1 MRKALF
7 TFAALLMCSIQSALA
22 STVTVKMNSTAK
34 VMTFVEKVSQTAVN
48 VGTPTSYTYT
58 FEAAPGTYVL
68 TGWDA
73 DSHTK
78 DYGTIEIEVTDEPQ
92 QEFQVFVV
100 TATCQSYYADTKT
113 GWAYGTDY
121 TMTDLRCN
129 TREGKLI
136 PITLSNFTNVATSG
150 NKYQSKYLLTLNGSS
165 YNFRVVPSDAHK
177 AEGYMD
183 TFGSGTMT
191 ANATCSFT
199 IPSGLTFTVTY
210 PSDAN
215 LEVYQKPGGTNGS
228 GSIHYVK
235 FMDIPS
241 TSKVSKGGT
250 ITRTYT
256 LAEGTTYNYRLWKD
270 GKRTKAGMFV
280 PYKPFSLDESKK
292 WGGDYD
298 GFTSLTFT
306 SDDLGVDAK
315 WMNHDVTANNKANVA
330 NILLTVNE
338 RGHLTMKAGQTK
350 MLGAQRDWQLTNTST
365 ANYFIEPQ
373 YHYTILNLDGTTGN
387 DVVTIEKAADDF
399 SPWATLKANKAGSAL
414 VLVSYDAMKVTQIAR
429 SGSGTEK
436 SPYKITES
444 DYYYG
449 SEWSALWPENT
460 GVFVVTVDGAKSS
473 VEPNM
478 LINEK
483 YNTGTLKNAGKYVDA
498 EHDVFYYLES
508 EPGFTYT
515 FTPSGVASVE
525 MAYPTIGETMASY
538 KGFGTKGVTKNADG
552 SYSLLLKNGRQIVKL
567 TDAAGHSVYQ
577 VLTAK
582 PCTQTITNMTRNDGT
597 FMPGD
602 DIEIQFAGL
611 YHPAN
616 KMSGIYNMSAYVTYK
631 GVPNGTELILSAN
644 QYQFAG
650 TPSAQLVKA
659 RIPANWNP
667 EEHFIMDNAVLQVN
681 GYGDPIG
688 NHRLIDPVAGRSP
701 NFTAIAHQTYFG
713 ALPNIDIAVGMPDY
727 VKAGFNI
734 DANGKQSD
742 ITLVNGKGDSFDL
755 QSDNRFWLIPDTYT
769 YTIVTDGYKY
779 VTGTLK
785 ITGEETA
792 DVILPIALE
801 SIPANGWDGL
811 TVREPAKVTAE
822 EAATDEFAGMEN
834 YYKITTGFE
843 FAWIANNVNVNKVA
857 KTNAVLC
864 NDITLSDMPFTTIGN
879 AAATPFSGVLEGNG
893 HTISG
898 ININGTTIYKNNLF
912 GYCDNITVRNFT
924 AEGKI
929 TTTATYASII
939 GRVQNGATISGITSK
954 LDITSTGS
962 GSAYASG
969 IVSWLVGANGAKY
982 NVERC
987 EFAGTITAT
996 GRNYVAGIVGYNTG
1010 NYDNITVKDC
1020 AVRGT
1025 IKAANYVAGIIPVFG
1040 GANSAKAKIENCLV
1054 TANITAT
1061 GASVGAIWANTT
1073 AATGVKNCYTN
1084 KAQKLTAD
1092 QGEVKTAEQLKSG
1105 EVAVLLGE
1113 AWGQE
1118 IGKDA
1123 TPVLGGLK
1131 VRKGLNGYTNAE
1143 AEDLTGDY
1151 DLAVLT
1157 FEDED
1162 YKGEGNYVG
1171 TEDWSTLID
1180 DPQYGGLLLYGD
1192 YGMGVDE
1199 IEYAYRWSDDN
1210 NTWLSNIISEG
1221 YGSWCYWSGGH
1232 AISNYGSGDVETYG
1246 DYNSQL
1252 TVFKKGETEL
1262 VREGAGH
1269 NGSNNFAVHYGY
1281 ADNSGYGLGEEALP
1295 RLTFADGNAR
1305 VIDHMYINATCYAL
1319 NCYINGNSLTAAI
1332 GDEDW
1337 VKIVATGYK
1346 DGNKGK
1352 TSEFY
1357 LVNGPKHIIMDWT
1370 KWDLSSLGLVDEVT
1384 FNIMGSSDNGYGFS
1398 QPAYF
1403 AYDDVAVRIPK
1414 TETYILADKTPYI
1427 SEVKTKLAKLAYTRT
1442 FGTTKW
1448 QPLYVPFTSGYEAWS
1463 DDVDIAK
1470 VADTNGAADGVL
1482 TVTYL
1487 EEGEK
1492 VEANTP
1498 YLIRAKQTGDIEV
1511 IVEDVTLVPAAKA
1524 SVEAG
1529 GIKLTG
1535 TYSPIVIQSG
1545 TYSVLHSGSIVQTSN
1560 SAGYNLP
1567 AMRWYVE
1574 GSTSEVKVLLM
1585 GDEETGIETV
1595 DFAGTNEAIYGT
1607 DGVRHTGLKKGINL
1621 VRKADGSVIKILVK

>member
-1 MRKALF
+1 M
-7 TFAALLMCSIQSALA
+7 FAALLMCCIQSALA
-22 STVTVKMNSTAK
+22 ATVTVKMNSTAK
-34 VMTFVEKVSQTAVN
+34 VMTLVEKASQTAVN
-48 VGTPTSYTYT
+48 VGTPTSNTYT
-58 FEAAPGTYVL
+58 FDAEPGTYVL

-78 DYGTIEIEVTDEPQ
+78 DYGTIELEVTDEPQ

-136 PITLSNFTNVATSG
+136 PITLSNFTNVATTG

-191 ANATCSFT
+191 ANASCNFT
-199 IPSGLTFTVTY
+199 IPSGLTFTVNY

-241 TSKVSKGGT
+241 TSKVDNGGT

-270 GKRTKAGMFV
+270 GKRSKAGIFV
-280 PYKPFSLDESKK
+280 PCFPSSVSGKYWS
-292 WGGDYD
+292 GDYD
-298 GFTSLTFT
+298 GFNSLTFT
-306 SDDLGVDAK
+306 NADLDVDAK
-315 WMNHDVTANNKANVA
+315 WMNHDVSANSKANVA

-338 RGHLTMKAGQTK
+338 RGHLTMNTEQTK

-373 YHYTILNLDGTTGN
+373 YHYTVLNLDGTTGN

-414 VLVSYDAMKVTQIAR
+414 VLVSYDAMKVTQFTR
-429 SGSGTEK
+429 KGTGTEK
-436 SPYKITES
+436 GPYNIVEE

-460 GVFVVTVDGAKSS
+460 GVFVVTVDGTKSS

-483 YNTGTLKNAGKYVDA
+483 YNTGALKNAGKFVDA

-525 MAYPTIGETMASY
+525 MAYPTIGETIASY
-538 KGFGTKGVTKNADG
+538 NGFGTTGVTKNEDG

-567 TDAAGHSVYQ
+567 TDAAGNSVYQ

-582 PCTQTITNMTRNDGT
+582 PCTQTITNKTSTDGK
-597 FMPGD
+597 FRPGD

-667 EEHFIMDNAVLQVN
+667 EEHFVMDNAVLQVN

-688 NHRLIDPVAGRSP
+688 NHRMIDPVAGRSP

-713 ALPNIDIAVGMPDY
+713 SLPNIDIAVETPDY
-727 VKAGFNI
+727 IKAGFNI
-734 DANGKQSD
+734 TPGDKGSN
-742 ITLVNGKGDSFDL
+742 ITLVNAKGDQFEMK
-755 QSDNRFWLIPDTYT
+755 SDNRFWLIPDTYT

-779 VTGTLK
+779 VSGNFK

-792 DVILPIALE
+792 DVIIPATLE
-801 SIPANGWDGL
+801 AIPANGWDGL
-811 TVREPAKVTAE
+811 TIKEPAKVTVE
-822 EAATDEFAGMEN
+822 EAATEEFAGMEN
-834 YYKITTGFE
+834 YYKITTGYE
-843 FAWIANNVNVNKVA
+843 LAWVANNVNVNKVA

-879 AAATPFSGVLEGNG
+879 AAATPFGGVFEGNG

-939 GRVQNGATISGITSK
+939 GRVQNGATISDITSK
-954 LDITSTGS
+954 LDITSTGTS
-962 GSAYASG
+962 SAYASG

-1040 GANSAKAKIENCLV
+1040 GDNSAKAKIENCLV
-1054 TANITAT
+1054 TANITST
-1061 GASVGAIWANTT
+1061 GASVGAIWAGST

-1084 KAQKLTAD
+1084 KTQKLTSN
-1092 QGEVKTAEQLKSG
+1092 QGTLVTAAQLKSG
-1105 EVAVLLGE
+1105 EVAYKLGE

-1118 IGKDA
+1118 IGTDA
-1123 TPVLGGLK
+1123 TPVLGGKK
-1131 VRKGLNGYTNAE
+1131 VYMIDGQYVNSLDDIKPYELR
-1143 AEDLTGDY
+1143 
-1151 DLAVLT
+1151 VLT

-1171 TEDWSTLID
+1171 EEDWSTLID

-1192 YGMGVDE
+1192 YGMGVND
-1199 IEYAYRWSDDN
+1199 IDDAYRWSDDN
-1210 NTWLSNIISEG
+1210 NTWLSNILSEG

-1246 DYNSQL
+1246 GYESQL
-1252 TVFKKGETEL
+1252 TVFKKGETDL

-1269 NGSNNFAVHYGY
+1269 NGSNNFAVHFGY

-1305 VIDHMYINATCYAL
+1305 IIDHMYINATCYAL

-1346 DGNKGK
+1346 EGTKGK

-1357 LVNGPKHIIMDWT
+1357 LVNGPEHIMDWT

-1403 AYDDVAVRIPK
+1403 AYDDVAVRFPK
-1414 TETYILADKTPYI
+1414 QT
-1427 SEVKTKLAKLAYTRT
+1427 EVKIGAGGYSTFVSAYNVAIPEGITAYYAT
-1442 FGTTKW
+1442 
-1448 QPLYVPFTSGYEAWS
+1448 AAN
-1463 DDVDIAK
+1463 DVTVHLEEI
-1470 VADTNGAADGVL
+1470 TDGVIPAGEGVVL
-1482 TVTYL
+1482 KG
-1487 EEGEK
+1487 EEGETYAFAATEK
-1492 VEANTP
+1492 EGSELTGNLMVGVLDADSYINNGHQYVIATKNGETAFYHYTANTFP
-1498 YLIRAKQTGDIEV
+1498 VGKAYLNMPTANGAKVSI
-1511 IVEDVTLVPAAKA
+1511 IVNDDAT
-1524 SVEAG
+1524 
-1529 GIKLTG
+1529 GIKGMQNADCRMQNYYNLNG
-1535 TYSPIVIQSG
+1535 VRVNENFKGIVIKNG
-1545 TYSVLHSGSIVQTSN
+1545 
-1560 SAGYNLP
+1560 
-1567 AMRWYVE
+1567 
-1574 GSTSEVKVLLM
+1574 
-1585 GDEETGIETV
+1585 
-1595 DFAGTNEAIYGT
+1595 
-1607 DGVRHTGLKKGINL
+1607 KKL
-1621 VRKADGSVIKILVK
+1621 IKK

>member
-1 MRKALF
+1 MI
-7 TFAALLMCSIQSALA
+7 AALLLCCIQSILA
-22 STVTVKMNSTAK
+22 ATVTVKMNSTAK
-34 VMTFVEKVSQTAVN
+34 VMTLVEKVSQTAIN
-48 VGTPTSYTYT
+48 VGTPTGYNYI
-58 FEAAPGTYVL
+58 FEADPGTYVL

-78 DYGTIEIEVTDEPQ
+78 DYGTIEIEVTDEPH
-92 QEFQVFVV
+92 QEFAVFVV
-100 TATCQSYYADTKT
+100 TATCQNYYADTKT
-113 GWAYGTDY
+113 GWAYGTDF
-121 TMTDLRCN
+121 TITDLRCN

-150 NKYQSKYLLTLNGSS
+150 NKYQSKYLLTLNGNS
-165 YNFRVVPSDAHK
+165 YNFRMVPSDAHK

-183 TFGSGTMT
+183 AFGSATMT
-191 ANATCSFT
+191 ANATCNVT
-199 IPSGLTFTVTY
+199 IPKGLNFTVTY

-228 GSIHYVK
+228 GSIHYVS
-235 FMDIPS
+235 FMNIPS
-241 TSKVSKGGT
+241 TSEVSNGGT
-250 ITRTYT
+250 ITKTYT
-256 LAEGTTYNYRLWKD
+256 LADGTTYNYRLWKD
-270 GKRTKAGMFV
+270 GKRTRAGLFV
-280 PYKPFSLDESKK
+280 PYLPSAAEGKIWS
-292 WGGDYD
+292 GGYD
-298 GFTSLTFT
+298 GFTNLTLT
-306 SDDLGVDAK
+306 SDDIAESAE
-315 WMNHDVTANNKANVA
+315 WMNHDVTTNSKANVA

-338 RGHLTMKAGQTK
+338 RGHLAMKTGETK
-350 MLGAQRDWQLTNTST
+350 KLGAQRDWQLTNSST

-373 YHYTILNLDGTTGN
+373 YHYTILNIDGTTGN

-399 SPWATLKANKAGSAL
+399 SPWADLKANKPGTAI
-414 VLVSYDAMKVTQIAR
+414 VLVSYDAMKATQFAR
-429 SGSGTEK
+429 SGSGTEN

-449 SEWSALWPENT
+449 AEWSALWPENT
-460 GVFVVTVDGAKSS
+460 GVFVVTVDGLNSAA
-473 VEPNM
+473 VPNM

-483 YNTGTLKNAGKYVDA
+483 YNIGALKNAGQFVDA

-508 EPGFTYT
+508 EPGYTYT

-525 MAYPTIGETMASY
+525 IAYPAIGETIASY
-538 KGFGTKGVTKNADG
+538 NGFGSTGVTKNEDG

-567 TDAAGHSVYQ
+567 TDASGNSVYQ

-582 PCTQTITNMTRNDGT
+582 PCTQTITNKTRNDGT

-631 GVPNGTELILSAN
+631 GVPNGTELILGAN

-659 RIPANWNP
+659 RIPANWNS
-667 EEHFIMDNAVLQVN
+667 EEHFIMDDAVLQVN

-713 ALPNIDIAVGMPDY
+713 ALPNIDIAVGTPDY
-727 VKAGFNI
+727 IKAGFNI
-734 DANGKQSD
+734 TPGNKNSE
-742 ITLVNGKGDSFDL
+742 ISLVNTKGDVFE
-755 QSDNRFWLIPDTYT
+755 QKEDNRFWLIPDTYT
-769 YTIVTDGYKY
+769 YTIVTEGYKY
-779 VTGTLK
+779 VTGNFT

-792 DVILPIALE
+792 DVIIPTTLE
-801 SIPANGWDGL
+801 AIPANGWDGISIK
-811 TVREPAKVTAE
+811 EPAKVTAE
-822 EAATDEFAGMEN
+822 EAATEEFSGMEN

-843 FAWIANNVNVNKVA
+843 LAWVANNVNVNKVA
-857 KTNAVLC
+857 ATNAVLC

-879 AAATPFSGVLEGNG
+879 AANNSYKGTFEGNG

-898 ININGTTIYKNNLF
+898 INITGTKIYTNNLF
-912 GYCDNITVRNFT
+912 GYCDNITIRNFT
-924 AEGKI
+924 AEGMI
-929 TTTATYASII
+929 TTTATYASLI
-939 GRVQNGATISGITSK
+939 GRVQNGATITDITSK

-996 GRNYVAGIVGYNTG
+996 NRNYVAGIVGYNTG
-1010 NYDNITVKDC
+1010 NYDCITIKDC

-1040 GANSAKAKIENCLV
+1040 GANSANAKIENSLV
-1054 TANITAT
+1054 VANITASGT
-1061 GASVGAIWANTT
+1061 SVGAVWVGSTV
-1073 AATGVKNCYTN
+1073 ATGVKNCYTN
-1084 KAQKLTAD
+1084 KNQKLTSN
-1092 QGEVKTAEQLKSG
+1092 QGELVTAEQLACG
-1105 EVAVLLGE
+1105 EIAYKLGE

-1118 IGKDA
+1118 IDTDK
-1123 TPVLGGLK
+1123 TPVLGGKK
-1131 VRKGLNGYTNAE
+1131 VYLIDGKYVNSLDDIKPYELRI
-1143 AEDLTGDY
+1143 
-1151 DLAVLT
+1151 LT

-1192 YGMGVDE
+1192 YGYGVDD
-1199 IEYAYRWSDDN
+1199 IDYAYHWSDDN
-1210 NTWLSNIISEG
+1210 NTWLSNILSEG

-1246 DYNSQL
+1246 GYESQL
-1252 TVFKKGETEL
+1252 TVFKKNETDL

-1269 NGSNNFAVHYGY
+1269 NGSNNFAVHFGY
-1281 ADNSGYGLGEEALP
+1281 ADNSGFGLGEEALP

-1319 NCYINGNSLTAAI
+1319 NCYINGNNLTAAI

-1346 DGNKGK
+1346 NGEKGK
-1352 TSEFY
+1352 ISEFY
-1357 LVNGPKHIIMDWT
+1357 LVNGPDHIIMDWT

-1403 AYDDVAVRIPK
+1403 AYDDVAVRFPK
-1414 TETYILADKTPYI
+1414 TVDVTIGTGGYSTFVSAYNTVIPEGITAYYATATSDASVHLEEITDGIILAG
-1427 SEVKTKLAKLAYTRT
+1427 E
-1442 FGTTKW
+1442 
-1448 QPLYVPFTSGYEAWS
+1448 
-1463 DDVDIAK
+1463 
-1470 VADTNGAADGVL
+1470 GVVL
-1482 TVTYL
+1482 KG
-1487 EEGEK
+1487 EEGETYTFAAT
-1492 VEANTP
+1492 EAE
-1498 YLIRAKQTGDIEV
+1498 G
-1511 IVEDVTLVPAAKA
+1511 
-1524 SVEAG
+1524 SV
-1529 GIKLTG
+1529 LTG
-1535 TYSPIVIQSG
+1535 NLMVGVLDASTYANDGHQYVIATKNGETAFYHYTGSTFPAGKAYLNMPTAMGVKVSISVTDDASGISSMQNADSENQNIYNLNGVRVNENFKGIVIKNG
-1545 TYSVLHSGSIVQTSN
+1545 
-1560 SAGYNLP
+1560 
-1567 AMRWYVE
+1567 
-1574 GSTSEVKVLLM
+1574 
-1585 GDEETGIETV
+1585 
-1595 DFAGTNEAIYGT
+1595 
-1607 DGVRHTGLKKGINL
+1607 KKL
-1621 VRKADGSVIKILVK
+1621 IKK